1 MAGPGKA
8 VTETF
13 AFSCAN
19 CGATWDETFEV
30 VFPTDPLGQNTQEYV
45 EEDGTALRSPLTAAV
60 CPECGSRKVRVT
72 SPELAPRA
80 RTAEQAARSQHHD
93 HHLHL
98 PHLHH
103 KDDGKD
109 GGKDDRPDH
118 GRDHRPDQG
127 PDHGP
132 GDSGSR

>member
-1 MAGPGKA
+1 MAGTGKA

-13 AFSCAN
+13 AFDCAN

-45 EEDGTALRSPLTAAV
+45 EKDGTALRSPLAAAV
-60 CPECGSRKVRVT
+60 CPTCGSRNVRVT
-72 SPELAPRA
+72 SPEFAARA
-80 RTAEQAARSQHHD
+80 RTAEQAASQHHD

-98 PHLHH
+98 PHLPHLHH
-103 KDDGKD
+103 KD

-118 GRDHRPDQG
+118 GPD
-127 PDHGP
+127 
-132 GDSGSR
+132 DSGTR